1 MDLEEN
7 DEDIMPPIGTNTFG
21 IPNDPKLLAEY
32 ELYRPSMGT
41 RQLLSERNRSV
52 YTEAFIEHERLGTL
66 ADLCVRALAKLG
78 TMQIAE
84 PVRQD
89 PLKLRIHYDTIDV
102 NLPLKEC
109 YFVDDL
115 LYWRRVV
122 LAKSTDKSLALK
134 KLNEYDW
141 KGAGISIKYVEI
153 VEECPAGFWP
163 EEEMAGL
170 AALVSE
176 HVHSLDIR
184 HLQSLTE
191 EAFARYIDSE
201 TELDVTSE
209 ESEEIEVSSDEPD
222 TNDEESE
229 EFEEEDEQNEQK
241 LLHDKMIKMTSI
253 VSFQPPTDQHNKD
266 DNRDTTSQR
275 QSVEKTVSI
284 AKSSLSSVDT
294 RGDARSVDWEAELNE
309 RRRARYARN
318 AARQELRDMQLAKR
332 VEHERRRRQRSLLR
346 KPPVE
351 ETPKKKKKNRKA
363 GIKGVFDIKVD
374 SEPEDNEDKIVD
386 KRNKQK
392 LLQSMNNYDYPAEH
406 CHHIDLSFVRYFNNL
421 VSLSLQFLGP
431 HIGRDFHKRHLK
443 FSYDDMTRL
452 AKGLR
457 TLEKLKIFRLRNSSM
472 DVKKLQTLSRALKA
486 LDELE
491 VVDFGYDQMTDDCG
505 ATLGMILERD
515 NMFKALELE
524 YNRLD
529 TEAAFAIGRA
539 LFQHK
544 GTGTLE
550 YLGLAHNIID
560 NVALHNLSRHIVG
573 TPHVQELKLSGIEA
587 SKSAVCREISYIL
600 RQHLPLRSLDIVA
613 IPMDPLVSREIVCAL
628 EASMNIS
635 HFDSRECDMD
645 IDEDLEADII
655 IRRNHYLSNTEFMTI
670 GVKRS
675 EEELVTAATNWKH
688 PIVRKIENDMAQRA
702 ECIRNRPPR
711 AKLHSEPNIISDE
724 AKKSV
729 ETELGSIRMKSLVFP
744 SLTKSDGK
752 SFLSDSISS
761 KPQPSPPFEFNPNSF
776 NLNQFREHVFLPGP
790 SNRHYY
796 LQQNRI

>member
-32 ELYRPSMGT
+32 ELYRPSMET

-84 PVRQD
+84 LVQQD

-115 LYWRRVV
+115 HYWRRVV
-122 LAKSTDKSLALK
+122 LAKSTDKTLAFK
-134 KLNEYDW
+134 SLNEYDW

-153 VEECPAGFWP
+153 IEACPAEFWP
-163 EEEMAGL
+163 ENEMAGL

-176 HVHSLDIR
+176 HVHSMDIR

-191 EAFARYIDSE
+191 EAFSRYIDSE
-201 TELDVTSE
+201 VELDVTSE
-209 ESEEIEVSSDEPD
+209 ESEEIQISSDEPD
-222 TNDEESE
+222 TNDEQLE
-229 EFEEEDEQNEQK
+229 EAEEEDEQNEQK
-241 LLHDKMIKMTSI
+241 ALHDRMIKMTSI
-253 VSFQPPTDQHNKD
+253 VSFQPTSDYNKE
-266 DNRDTTSQR
+266 DNRDNISQR
-275 QSVEKTVSI
+275 QSVDRTVSV
-284 AKSSLSSVDT
+284 AKSSQSSVDT
-294 RGDARSVDWEAELNE
+294 RGDARSVDWEEELNE
-309 RRRARYARN
+309 RRRARNARN
-318 AARQELRDMQLAKR
+318 AARQELRDMQAAKR

-351 ETPKKKKKNRKA
+351 ETPKKKKKNRKTV
-363 GIKGVFDIKVD
+363 IKGVFDIKVD
-374 SEPEDNEDKIVD
+374 AEPEDNEDKIVD
-386 KRNKQK
+386 KRNKEK
-392 LLQSMNNYDYPAEH
+392 LLQSIENYDYPDEH
-406 CHHIDLSFVRYFNNL
+406 CHHVDLSFVSYFNNL

-431 HIGRDFHKRHLK
+431 HIGRDFHKRHWK

-457 TLEKLKIFRLRNSSM
+457 TLEKLKIFRLRNSCM

-491 VVDFGYDQMTDDCG
+491 VVDFGYDKMPDECG

-515 NMFKALELE
+515 NMLKALELE

-529 TEAAFAIGRA
+529 AESALAIGRA
-539 LFQHK
+539 LFQHR

-560 NVALHNLSRHIVG
+560 NVALHNLSRNIVG
-573 TPHVQELKLSGIEA
+573 TPHVQELKLTGIEA
-587 SKSAVCREISYIL
+587 SNSAVCREISYIL
-600 RQHLPLRSLDIVA
+600 RQHWPLRSLDIVA
-613 IPMDPLVSREIVCAL
+613 IPMDSQYSREIVCAL
-628 EASMNIS
+628 EGSANII
-635 HFDSRECDMD
+635 HFDARECDMD
-645 IDEDLEADII
+645 IDDDFDADII
-655 IRRNHYLSNTEFMTI
+655 IRRNQYRANTDFVTT
-670 GVKRS
+670 GVKIT
-675 EEELVTAATNWKH
+675 EEEMLTAARNWKH
-688 PIVRKIENDMAQRA
+688 PIIRKVKNDMAQRA
-702 ECIRNRPPR
+702 ECIRNRPHR
-711 AKLHSEPNIISDE
+711 ATLLSDLAIISDE

-729 ETELGSIRMKSLVFP
+729 ETELGSIRMKSLVLP
-744 SLTKSDGK
+744 SLTNSDGK
-752 SFLSDSISS
+752 TFISDSISS
-761 KPQPSPPFEFNPNSF
+761 KPQPSLPFEFNPNSF
-776 NLNQFREHVFLPGP
+776 NLNQFREHVFLPGT

-796 LQQNRI
+796 FQQNRI